1 MQSGFWLMISCP
13 SSNAS
18 YFSVLF
24 QENFFQIPASEIL
37 TNNSLQQKMQMTMN
51 TLCPPGRKL
60 GQIAIIFKKKGGGG
74 RGAGEASF
82 NLPLHMQSLRIQLM
96 HGQNSEQRNAGVC
109 KESSN

>member
-60 GQIAIIFKKKGGGG
+60 GQIAIILKKKGGG
-74 RGAGEASF
+74 AGGGGSVF
-82 NLPLHMQSLRIQLM
+82 QSAIA
-96 HGQNSEQRNAGVC
+96 HAKS
-109 KESSN
+109 